1 MQPLEFSEIHDVFRH
16 GRELVLIIKQL
27 GAPLA
32 HKTLVRYV
40 VDAQPLTAARAACE
54 ALRAVGGSGHV
65 IRNRILVYE
74 MGEENERVDEF
85 GCV

>member
-40 VDAQPLTAARAACE
+40 VDAQPLTAARAACPWMSQMP
-54 ALRAVGGSGHV
+54 RDVSTRH
-65 IRNRILVYE
+65 RKMPLV
-74 MGEENERVDEF
+74 
-85 GCV
+85 